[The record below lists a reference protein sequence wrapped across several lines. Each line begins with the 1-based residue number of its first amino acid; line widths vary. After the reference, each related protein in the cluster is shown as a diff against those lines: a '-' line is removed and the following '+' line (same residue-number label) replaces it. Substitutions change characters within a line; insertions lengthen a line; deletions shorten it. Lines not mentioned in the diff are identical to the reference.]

1 MRVEI
6 TGRKFEVGEK
16 LQNVIRKKLAKFDKY
31 FDDDTIATVVCK
43 ADNGGR
49 QLMELTIRLKDST
62 VLRGETQSDNM
73 YDNIDALMPKI
84 ERQIRKHK
92 TRLEKKLREGAY
104 VGEEE
109 AEEDF
114 SDVIVR
120 SKTFTLE
127 TITPEDA
134 VAQLDLVS
142 NSFYVFLNDKTGK
155 VAVVYRR
162 KEGGFGQIDFDY

>member
-1 MRVEI
+1 MKVEI

-31 FDDDTIATVVCK
+31 FDDDTVATVVCK
-43 ADNGGR
+43 ADNGGK
-49 QLMELTIRLKDST
+49 QLMELTIRLKDSS
-62 VLRGETQSDNM
+62 VLRVETQSDNM
-73 YDNIDALMPKI
+73 YDNIDDLLPKI

-104 VGEEE
+104 QDEEE
-109 AEEDF
+109 VQEDL
-114 SDVIVR
+114 SEVIVR

-134 VAQLDLVS
+134 IEELDLVS
-142 NSFYVFLNDKTGK
+142 NSFYVFLNEKTGK

-162 KEGGFGQIDFDY
+162 KEGGFGQIDFEY